1 MIFTR
6 KSSLYPAG
14 LQWLCFAT
22 KSILR
27 ERHKAL
33 KQLPALLSV
42 QRFAFRLHGDVFFV
56 RLRKFVQRTTE
67 QQQKGKRNATNQ
79 AGIQNSF
86 TWRWF
91 MTYNPT
97 DLAVPE
103 LITILT
109 PSRLAR
115 ISVTRRPS
123 IKLKMTPHIHP
134 SDNPFR
140 NMAATLNGVESN
152 PNKISEDSASNTEV
166 EDKLKPFFRF
176 QLGNQLNPYEFG
188 NNISQYL

>member
-1 MIFTR
+1 
-6 KSSLYPAG
+6 
-14 LQWLCFAT
+14 
-22 KSILR
+22 
-27 ERHKAL
+27 
-33 KQLPALLSV
+33 
-42 QRFAFRLHGDVFFV
+42 
-56 RLRKFVQRTTE
+56 
-67 QQQKGKRNATNQ
+67 
-79 AGIQNSF
+79 
-86 TWRWF
+86 

-166 EDKLKPFFRF
+166 RI
-176 QLGNQLNPYEFG
+176 NLNRSSGFNSE
-188 NNISQYL
+188 ISLIPMNLEITYPSICEIVTTTL